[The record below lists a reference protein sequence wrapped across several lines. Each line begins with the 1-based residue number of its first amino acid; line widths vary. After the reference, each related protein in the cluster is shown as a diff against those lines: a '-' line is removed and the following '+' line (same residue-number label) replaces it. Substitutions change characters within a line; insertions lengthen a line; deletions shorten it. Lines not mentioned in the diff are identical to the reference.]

1 MNLSNISAITIGVP
15 IENLPEKIADIQAVK
30 FAIES
35 LQPTAEGLVMIRARL
50 IKDGDPKQTISEVQ
64 KLIDDFMLQM
74 QQARDAKRNPYVW

>member
-30 FAIES
+30 FAVES

-50 IKDGDPKQTISEVQ
+50 IKEGDPKQSIGEVQ
-64 KLIDDFMLQM
+64 KLMDDFMRHM
-74 QQARDAKRNPYVW
+74 QQARDVKKDPYVW